1 MLQVAVL
8 SQQNSIMPVAEPQVD
23 QITTAGIRAP
33 QPVLLA
39 IGNASHVDDDD
50 VNSRQENNLP
60 VSDDVALV
68 DPLYSVLTSRQKR
81 TAVMIVSFVAMISP
95 LSGNIYYPATTALA
109 KEFKVSESLIQ
120 LTITTYQVT

>member
-1 MLQVAVL
+1 MLQVALL
-8 SQQNSIMPVAEPQVD
+8 SQQNSTMPGAEPQVD
-23 QITTAGIRAP
+23 QITTAGIQAP
-33 QPVLLA
+33 QLLA
-39 IGNASHVDDDD
+39 SGNASHVDDDD

-60 VSDDVALV
+60 ISNDVVLV

-109 KEFKVSESLIQ
+109 REFKVSESLIQ